1 MSNLRLINETN
12 ASSVSSVN
20 ITDVFSADFDIY
32 KIEIEADDYNAN
44 SLLTLRLINSSGSV
58 ISSTDYQNAN
68 LYLRTD
74 SGYSEERSTADNVL
88 FAKVLG
94 FFSYNSGSR
103 QGGAG
108 TVYIFNPTNTSSY
121 TFALAQASSDAQT
134 SRLGGVKGIGVLKQ
148 TSSITGFQLTQDIY
162 TATYG
167 DIKAKVYGLRV
178 DS

>member
-58 ISSTDYQNAN
+58 ISSTNYQNAN

-74 SGYSEERSTADNVL
+74 SGYNEERSTADNVL
-88 FAKVLG
+88 FAKV
-94 FFSYNSGSR
+94 
-103 QGGAG
+103 
-108 TVYIFNPTNTSSY
+108 
-121 TFALAQASSDAQT
+121 
-134 SRLGGVKGIGVLKQ
+134 
-148 TSSITGFQLTQDIY
+148 
-162 TATYG
+162 
-167 DIKAKVYGLRV
+167 
-178 DS
+178 